1 MPPEPPPGDA
11 APTPQVDAGR
21 ASDPAA
27 AAPSRRS
34 RRSPRLAVALAAGLA
49 LALVVAVVV
58 IRGRGDAR
66 GSAGGALGPS
76 TTVAS
81 GTAPAAGPVPLPPEA
96 SGGGVIRPS
105 EPSSPLPAGGGP
117 GPTAA
122 PTPAPA
128 PAPTTA
134 AAPAPPPAGL
144 RLGGNDLGVTAV
156 GAPMAEA
163 VAAVSSVL
171 GRPLGHPAPDSACLG
186 AEEEASWEGFR
197 LGGTAGRVSGWSSTS
212 PALSTPAGVAVGT
225 TLERLRGAYGAALEV
240 RPPEEPG
247 DPPVFV
253 VAGAAL
259 GGTLAGS
266 KPADAVTSISN
277 GTCEAG

>member
-1 MPPEPPPGDA
+1 MPPEPPPGGA
-11 APTPQVDAGR
+11 APPPQVGSGR
-21 ASDPAA
+21 PSDPAA
-27 AAPSRRS
+27 AATSRRS
-34 RRSPRLAVALAAGLA
+34 RRLAVALAGGLA

-58 IRGRGDAR
+58 IRERGDAR
-66 GSAGGALGPS
+66 RSAGRALGPS

-96 SGGGVIRPS
+96 TGGGVTRPS
-105 EPSSPLPAGGGP
+105 EPTSPRPAGGGP

-128 PAPTTA
+128 PATA

-163 VAAVSSVL
+163 VAAVTGVL
-171 GRPLGHPAPDSACLG
+171 GRPLGDPAPDAACLG

-197 LGGTAGRVSGWSSTS
+197 LGSTAGRVSGWRSTS

-225 TLERLRGAYGAALEV
+225 TLERLRGAYGGALEV
-240 RPPEEPG
+240 RPPDEPG
-247 DPPVFV
+247 GQPVFV

-266 KPADAVTSISN
+266 KPTDAVTSISN